1 MSEKDIE
8 RQRKIITDII
18 KNQLKIIKLNGKS
31 DQKITLSLPKVT
43 GVNKTLAKNILEE
56 ILGYKPE
63 ITFNQ
68 ELKILDTST
77 MLITIV
83 LQK

>member
-1 MSEKDIE
+1 MSEKDIQK
-8 RQRKIITDII
+8 QRKYITDLI
-18 KNQLKIIKLNGKS
+18 KSQSNIFKLNGKS
-31 DQKITLSLPKVT
+31 NREITLSLPKVT

-63 ITFNQ
+63 ITFDQ